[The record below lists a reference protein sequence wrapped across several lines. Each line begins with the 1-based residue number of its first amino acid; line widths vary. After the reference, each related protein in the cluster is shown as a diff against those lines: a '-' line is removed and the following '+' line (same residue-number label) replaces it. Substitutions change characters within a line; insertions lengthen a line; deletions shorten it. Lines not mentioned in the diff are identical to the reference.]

1 MSSASVWKP
10 FFTSGYPR
18 KRPTTPAPGDASIR
32 TVSTPYAQQPTL
44 VNARIVQRQS
54 MDDDTGYRD
63 FHSSPEIEGSGPP
76 RQRLRRSLSSFRK
89 NGRQRY
95 FTEPTVGLSSQ
106 NVHGS
111 ILPAKRSRLSPVS
124 RSSTFDIDLPP
135 GTPIFTSSPPI
146 AYAPRTNPSIN
157 KRISVAPS
165 DPNTASSDND
175 TRLFSDDE
183 SMDFHS
189 DTAYD
194 SLATRATVSSQS
206 GYRQPKIET
215 IFNENPETNETR
227 VQTLESLMERSH
239 LNDKGLHFTR
249 ATSTWNDNVGIGI
262 NGFDDDDD
270 EHMDDGHQTLTPVRE
285 HPFGSVEELNAT
297 PIAFRRAVPTIIG
310 SSPPS
315 SVVRRP
321 LPKSN
326 GLTFTVAE
334 DIDMQDG
341 DSIDWSPKSD
351 LESKRNNELGH
362 DSPIVRRTARLLNP
376 GLESESKR
384 SSIFDWSENQKSPG
398 ESNNGISPRPKTV
411 HGKQADEQGRSRAAG
426 RKGPSAIHLRSQ
438 SVPVNRETGSDLEVP
453 PTNAKFGTWG
463 LGNKPVSEE
472 WSDDFEFDD
481 AEEDAQ
487 PLQLAPESQLPGP
500 RDSQRSVRVPQ
511 SIIDR
516 QASVHQQFSQV
527 QEFMTLV
534 EELKR
539 LRSQGVQL
547 DIIESQSR
555 QLWEDAENIIN
566 LATLNE
572 EDEASMRPS
581 SPMSSDI
588 FGEDASPGSRRI
600 SIEDSKRDSF
610 GVRAI
615 SNPATPPSA
624 TRPRGDSLA
633 QAKTFLQTIH
643 QNRGTT
649 DLSPPQQRARREKL
663 PFDTQDLRDLVSRA
677 SLITRSLKDVV
688 RKAQGVNV
696 SPERTPQ
703 KQYDPSFSQLFN
715 PPDSS
720 PCPPMMRQPGI
731 PKSRSANSY
740 LSETVGSDNDIPSP
754 LKLTMIEV

>member
-1 MSSASVWKP
+1 M
-10 FFTSGYPR
+10 
-18 KRPTTPAPGDASIR
+18 
-32 TVSTPYAQQPTL
+32 PYTRQPTL
-44 VNARIVQRQS
+44 ISARAVHRQS
-54 MDDDTGYRD
+54 LDDDTGYRD
-63 FHSSPEIEGSGPP
+63 FQSSPDIDGSAPR

-95 FTEPTVGLSSQ
+95 FTEPIVGMSNHNAQ
-106 NVHGS
+106 GS
-111 ILPAKRSRLSPVS
+111 ILPAKQSPLSPVS

-146 AYAPRTNPSIN
+146 AHAPRTTNPSIS

-206 GYRQPKIET
+206 GPRQPKIDAIFSDAGIET
-215 IFNENPETNETR
+215 TEGR
-227 VQTLESLMERSH
+227 VQTLEALMERSN
-239 LNDKGLHFTR
+239 LDDSTR
-249 ATSTWNDNVGIGI
+249 SAKFWNDPIGVGI
-262 NGFDDDDD
+262 NTVNLD
-270 EHMDDGHQTLTPVRE
+270 EDEDEIMDHGHQTLTPVRE

-297 PIAFRRAVPTIIG
+297 PIAFRRGVPTIIG

-315 SVVRRP
+315 SIVRRP
-321 LPKSN
+321 NDQAK
-326 GLTFTVAE
+326 GLSFTVHE
-334 DIDMQDG
+334 DLEMLDD

-351 LESKRNNELGH
+351 KASKGTRAMGPE
-362 DSPIVRRTARLLNP
+362 SPIVRRTARLLN
-376 GLESESKR
+376 GAAETDSKR
-384 SSIFDWSENQKSPG
+384 SSIFDWSENQKAPG
-398 ESNNGISPRPKTV
+398 EVTHGISPRPKTV

-426 RKGPSAIHLRSQ
+426 RKGPSAVHLRSQ
-438 SVPVNRETGSDLEVP
+438 SVPVNREGGSDLEVP
-453 PTNAKFGTWG
+453 PTNTKFGTWG

-481 AEEDAQ
+481 IEEDAQ
-487 PLQLAPESQLPGP
+487 PLQLAPENRIPGP
-500 RDSQRSVRVPQ
+500 RDSQRSVKVPQ

-527 QEFMTLV
+527 QEFMMLV

-539 LRSQGVQL
+539 LRTQGAQL
-547 DIIESQSR
+547 DLLETYSR
-555 QLWEDAENIIN
+555 KLWEDAENIIN

-572 EDEASMRPS
+572 EDEVSLRPS
-581 SPMSSDI
+581 SPGSSDI
-588 FGEDASPGSRRI
+588 FGEDASPSSRRI
-600 SIEDSKRDSF
+600 STDDSRWDSL
-610 GVRAI
+610 GIRAV

-624 TRPRGDSLA
+624 SRPRGESLA
-633 QAKTFLQTIH
+633 QAKNFLQAMH
-643 QNRGTT
+643 HNRGTT
-649 DLSPPQQRARREKL
+649 DLSPPHQRVQREKL
-663 PFDTQDLRDLVSRA
+663 PFDTQDLRELVSRA
-677 SLITRSLKDVV
+677 STITRSLKDVV
-688 RKAQGVNV
+688 RRAQGVNV

-703 KQYDPSFSQLFN
+703 KQHDPSFSQLFH

-720 PCPPMMRQPGI
+720 PCPPMMRQAGI

-740 LSETVGSDNDIPSP
+740 LSEAVGSESDMTSS
-754 LKLTMIEV
+754 LKVTMIEV